1 MGHDLLAIFQ
11 AVDRR
16 MTEEE
21 QDFLRTHCP
30 QSKVTN
36 RRLSMSL
43 EDTNLKLPGDVNA
56 MMRRG
61 LDAGF
66 SERSNGDRHYWFRLS
81 QAPPAAFEVYNPRK
95 GRRLYDWIPDESG
108 PGGVF
113 RMVQVFPLLF
123 CGSELPERIE
133 DLVFARR
140 LLEAGDLSLLF
151 MGNLASRMEMR
162 RSMPVPLTLLRDRD
176 VGRRLAWLLTLDLPV
191 FEMLNREQQRW
202 LQEDV
207 NWVPDKWRLSVEDAE
222 LLAFDVFQNGGLDE
236 NDGGWDYE
244 WDQEAEEEEEDEI
257 PADALT
263 DEEAAAEESG
273 ITEGEIDWRPDATAP
288 YRGDFA
294 ADPRSTA
301 AKILKLMKTGNDD
314 DLRTA
319 VLQLWYLTRQVQG
332 TEYQDLPA
340 QTMERM
346 LELTSKPSL
355 LVSLLSEVSSGE

>member
-1 MGHDLLAIFQ
+1 
-11 AVDRR
+11 
-16 MTEEE
+16 
-21 QDFLRTHCP
+21 
-30 QSKVTN
+30 
-36 RRLSMSL
+36 
-43 EDTNLKLPGDVNA
+43 
-56 MMRRG
+56 
-61 LDAGF
+61 
-66 SERSNGDRHYWFRLS
+66 
-81 QAPPAAFEVYNPRK
+81 
-95 GRRLYDWIPDESG
+95 
-108 PGGVF
+108 
-113 RMVQVFPLLF
+113 MVQILPLLF

-140 LLEAGDLSLLF
+140 LLESGDLSLLF
-151 MGNLASRMEMR
+151 LGNLASRMEMR
-162 RSMPVPLTLLRDRD
+162 RSMPVPLTLLRDKD

-244 WDQEAEEEEEDEI
+244 WDQEAEEEEEEEI

-263 DEEAAAEESG
+263 DEEAAEESG

-319 VLQLWYLTRQVQG
+319 VLQMWYLTRQVQG

-355 LVSLLSEVSSGE
+355 LVSLLSEVNSGE